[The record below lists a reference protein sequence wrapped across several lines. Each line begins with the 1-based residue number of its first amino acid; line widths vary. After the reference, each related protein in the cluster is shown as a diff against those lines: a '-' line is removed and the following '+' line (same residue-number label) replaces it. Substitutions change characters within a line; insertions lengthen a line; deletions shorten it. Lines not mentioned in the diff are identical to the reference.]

1 MTRNTLLA
9 SIAAFTVV
17 MGAATA
23 WSQTPMPDP
32 LDDRS
37 VKRLEKMEKVVRELR
52 SIVFQG
58 RDSGKPVVVMP
69 AETDTQIAALTDRVA
84 DLEETLT
91 RLNGAN
97 ETLTFQLEQAQKALA
112 TSDAANRAL
121 GDRLAALEGRT
132 TQIETAA
139 ATAAAAGPT
148 EEEAAAND
156 AGDPTADFARAR
168 QFMLDGDYDS
178 AETAFSAFVK
188 RYGDTEKGPEARYWL
203 GKTLSVRGANAD
215 AAGAFIGAIRG
226 WPRTSWAPDA
236 TLELS
241 RSLVAL
247 KKPADACQTLDELA
261 RRYPKAPAAVMTRA
275 QAVRV
280 QAKCAA

>member
-1 MTRNTLLA
+1 MTRNSLLA
-9 SIAAFTVV
+9 AIAAFTVV

-37 VKRLEKMEKVVRELR
+37 VRRLEKMEKVVRELR

-58 RDSGKPVVVMP
+58 RDSGKPVAVMP
-69 AETDTQIAALTDRVA
+69 AETDSQIAALTNRVA

-112 TSDAANRAL
+112 TSEAANRAL

-132 TQIETAA
+132 TQIEAAA
-139 ATAAAAGPT
+139 ATAAAGPT
-148 EEEAAAND
+148 EEEEAAAD
-156 AGDPTADFARAR
+156 VGDPAADFAKAR
-168 QFMLDGDYDS
+168 QFMLDGDYDA
-178 AETAFSAFVK
+178 AEAAFSAFVK

-203 GKTLSVRGANAD
+203 GKTLSVRGANAE

-241 RSLVAL
+241 RALVAL
-247 KKPADACQTLDELA
+247 KKPADACQTLGELG
-261 RRYPKAPAAVMTRA
+261 RRYPKAPTAVLTRA
-275 QAVRV
+275 QAVRA

>member
-1 MTRNTLLA
+1 MTRNSLLA
-9 SIAAFTVV
+9 TVAAFTVV

-156 AGDPTADFARAR
+156 AGDPAADFARAR

>member
-1 MTRNTLLA
+1 MTRNSLLA
-9 SIAAFTVV
+9 TVAAFTVV

-58 RDSGKPVVVMP
+58 RDSGKPVTVMP
-69 AETDTQIAALTDRVA
+69 AETDSQIAALTDRVA

-132 TQIETAA
+132 TQSEAAA

-148 EEEAAAND
+148 EEEEAAAD
-156 AGDPTADFARAR
+156 VGDPAADFAKAR

-203 GKTLSVRGANAD
+203 GKTLSVRGANAE

-261 RRYPKAPAAVMTRA
+261 RRYPKAPTAVLTRA
-275 QAVRV
+275 QAVRT
-280 QAKCAA
+280 QARCAA

>member
-121 GDRLAALEGRT
+121 GDRLATLEGRT
-132 TQIETAA
+132 TQIEAAA

-148 EEEAAAND
+148 EEEAAAHA
-156 AGDPTADFARAR
+156 AGEPAADVARAR
-168 QFMLDGDYDS
+168 QFRLDGDYAS

-275 QAVRV
+275 QAVRI

>member
-1 MTRNTLLA
+1 MTRKTLLA
-9 SIAAFTVV
+9 TVAALSVV
-17 MGAATA
+17 TGAATA

-37 VKRLEKMEKVVRELR
+37 VRRLEKMEKVVRELR

-58 RDSGKPVVVMP
+58 RDTGKPVVVMP
-69 AETDTQIAALTDRVA
+69 AETDAQIAALTDRVA

-97 ETLTFQLEQAQKALA
+97 EALTFELQQTRKALTA
-112 TSDAANRAL
+112 ADASNRAL

-132 TQIETAA
+132 VQLEAA
-139 ATAAAAGPT
+139 ATAAAQQDPVV
-148 EEEAAAND
+148 EDAAND
-156 AGDPTADFARAR
+156 AGDPAGDFAKAR
-168 QFMLDGDYDS
+168 KFMNDGDYDA
-178 AETAFSAFVK
+178 AEAAFTVFVK
-188 RYGDTEKGPEARYWL
+188 RFGDTEKGPEARYWL

-215 AAGAFIGAIRG
+215 AASAFIGAIRG
-226 WPRTSWAPDA
+226 WPKTSWAPDA

-241 RSLVAL
+241 RALVAL

-261 RRYPKAPAAVMTRA
+261 RRYPKAPAAVLARA

-280 QAKCAA
+280 QARCAA